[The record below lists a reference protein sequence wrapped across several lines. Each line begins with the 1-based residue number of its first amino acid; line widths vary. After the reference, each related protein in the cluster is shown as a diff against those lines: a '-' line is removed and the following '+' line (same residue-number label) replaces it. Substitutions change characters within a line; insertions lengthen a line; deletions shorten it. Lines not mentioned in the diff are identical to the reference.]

1 MFEGILGY
9 VFGGAIIGVLARLLK
24 PGADPM
30 GWIMTILLGIAGA
43 VAGGY
48 IAGTGVM
55 AWLASIAAAIVLLFV
70 FELVRKR
77 GSKHPA

>member
-1 MFEGILGY
+1 
-9 VFGGAIIGVLARLLK
+9 
-24 PGADPM
+24 M

-55 AWLASIAAAIVLLFV
+55 AWLASIAAAVVLLFV
-70 FELVRKR
+70 FEMVRRR
-77 GSKHPA
+77 GGKQTT